1 MPVGTVTSFD
11 ANGFGF
17 IAPDSD
23 GGEIWIRPG
32 DVPGETPLVLSEG
45 ERVTFELASG
55 TIGIEA
61 VNVRPLQRARG

>member
-23 GGEIWIRPG
+23 GGEIWVRPG
-32 DVPGETPLVLSEG
+32 DVPGAMPLVLSEG
-45 ERVTFELASG
+45 ERVTFDLASG
-55 TIGIEA
+55 TLGIEA
-61 VNVRPLQRARG
+61 VNVRPVRHVRG